1 MRFLL
6 LLTTISIVGCG
17 VIPEFNTS
25 VEMQSERAMKLLL
38 EGERVLLNCTGSV
51 TWKQASKF
59 NQSFYFHLKIM
70 DLRTNQMLN
79 TSKVVYKNDMPLI
92 HHQWVSIY
100 VSHQFYTP
108 SRDYMC
114 ALESNFTGFTTK
126 KATTSFVFK
135 NPPRVPTNI
144 SYAIVSNNLYVFADS
159 PYNELVRTTLDT
171 KYAMSVRG
179 NNCSHG
185 SIEEWSLMET
195 CTVSQMDMENTV
207 ICVVKEAKKLEKCS
221 IVSIIIIIDQ
231 DGAAGLAV
239 SQMFNIRNVKE
250 TEAFASVETI
260 YNSSNQILVKLL
272 DNTKLT
278 KFHGIS
284 YKVKY
289 WTKESTSEKKEIA
302 STSRLIP
309 VKDLFPNTCY
319 YISAKFEASIY
330 STEDK
335 IIANWTTPQL
345 ECTKVKAIT
354 DHPRNFTCQQV
365 ARPTGGSPAMLK
377 LTWESPNIDTKI
389 YGKIKSYKLSTVILL
404 PHIRTNITLNATVAM
419 SKEDDYQL
427 YSNYDEYKFGRYVYY
442 ELSAC
447 NDVGCSDVFSRCS
460 LKLSDPLPSV
470 HKRIP
475 LSILLSCLIPS
486 ITIVMLIIGAFISY
500 YTKKEIAKDL
510 EEPLTVTGKTN
521 DAAEGNSSQESDV
534 DGTSSGNNNNSVNK
548 SVKKSNPRLPPQL
561 TEEGNG
567 RPDSYADD
575 NITSANNKDKTL
587 FVNATLNERER
598 EMNRQREL
606 QRELERERLLQKGS
620 RSATNSPLKV

>member
-1 MRFLL
+1 MRFLF

-17 VIPEFNTS
+17 TIPEFNTS
-25 VEMQSERAMKLLL
+25 VKMQSERATKLLL

-51 TWKQASKF
+51 IWKQVSKF
-59 NQSFYFHLKIM
+59 NQSFYFHLKIV
-70 DLRTNQMLN
+70 DLRTNQILN
-79 TSKVVYKNDMPLI
+79 TSKVVHKKDMPLI

-108 SRDYMC
+108 SREYMC
-114 ALESNFTGFTTK
+114 ALESNFTGFTAK
-126 KATTSFVFK
+126 KTTTSFVFT
-135 NPPRVPTNI
+135 NPPRAPTNI
-144 SYAIVSNNLYVFADS
+144 SYAILSNNLYVFADS

-171 KYAMSVRG
+171 KYAMRVRG
-179 NNCSHG
+179 NNCSHE
-185 SIEEWSLMET
+185 SIEKWSLIET
-195 CTVSQMDMENTV
+195 CTVSQRDVENTV
-207 ICVVKEAKKLEKCS
+207 ICVVKEAGELAKCS
-221 IVSIIIIIDQ
+221 IVSIIIIISQ
-231 DGAAGLAV
+231 RGAAGQIV
-239 SQMFNIRNVKE
+239 SQMFNIRKVKE
-250 TEAFASVETI
+250 TEAYVFLDSI
-260 YNSSNQILVKLL
+260 YHSSNQILVKLL

-289 WTKESTSEKKEIA
+289 WTKESTNKKKEIA
-302 STSRLIP
+302 STSRLIA
-309 VKDLFPNTCY
+309 VKDLSPNTCY

-345 ECTKVKAIT
+345 ECTKVEAIT

-365 ARPTGGSPAMLK
+365 TRPTGGSPAMLK
-377 LTWESPNIDTKI
+377 LTWESPDIETKR
-389 YGKIKSYKLSTVILL
+389 YGNIKSYKLSTVIFL
-404 PHIRTNITLNATVAM
+404 PRIRANITLNATVAM

-427 YSNYDEYKFGRYVYY
+427 YSNYDDYKFGRYVYY
-442 ELSAC
+442 ELSVC
-447 NDVGCSDVFSRCS
+447 NDVGCSDVLSRCS

-510 EEPLTVTGKTN
+510 EEPLTVTGETN

-534 DGTSSGNNNNSVNK
+534 NGTGNSNNNNSVK
-548 SVKKSNPRLPPQL
+548 SVKKNNPRLPPQL

-587 FVNATLNERER
+587 FVNATLNERAR
-598 EMNRQREL
+598 ELNRQREL
-606 QRELERERLLQKGS
+606 QRELERERLLQKGR